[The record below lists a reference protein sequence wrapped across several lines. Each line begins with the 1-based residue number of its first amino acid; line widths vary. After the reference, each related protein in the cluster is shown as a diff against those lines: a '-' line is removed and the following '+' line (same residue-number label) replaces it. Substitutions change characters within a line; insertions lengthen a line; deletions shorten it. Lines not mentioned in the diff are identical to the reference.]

1 MVENTAD
8 TLYDSKRSDLQ
19 EFFWGVVPNS
29 IGDALRTSYTKDLP
43 PTNEKIIEDLGKVL
57 RKYHLKL
64 GILTEKVDE
73 SLSKMGEGVIITGQ
87 QPAPCG
93 GKGFIGNKISTVCK
107 LAKLSEETS
116 KTLVPVFYVAD
127 YDGIQP
133 EITHT
138 HFPNPSSSK
147 SVAISIAAEELIGRA
162 ASTLQLPGPG
172 WLKIVIE
179 ELINLYTEFFA
190 ETSPQVRRLLNTRL
204 ECLLALL
211 STTYLSSSTLTEWF
225 VKIWGTIVNIHNDFG
240 VVFLPMSNPDVRDI
254 VIQGRGYEQLLKKR
268 KTFIEQFNLASEKLR
283 QYGIKTAVG
292 DRPKDYVPF
301 FLECDHD
308 AYRVNLSLE
317 QGTISGICP
326 ICGTRYEIPFNENN
340 PKFDGISRKISP
352 RVDSSHILVQ
362 YLLPI
367 KIRVSGPGEIS
378 YFAQVFPAAT
388 AIGIKMPIL
397 LKYTRM
403 FYNAPW
409 LETLGKELSERD
421 RPSLHSKDFFMTL
434 SGWVKAKRKKEPKLL
449 LLETEKLTTLI
460 NSVHSKLQAIKDKDV
475 ERYLSWQ
482 FGVFGTGTFGQEVS
496 WNWIDLAVN
505 TGIEDYLQT
514 YMRYYENETPISGY
528 YFLNTLTS

>member
-1 MVENTAD
+1 MVENTTD
-8 TLYDSKRSDLQ
+8 TLYDSNRSDLQ
-19 EFFWGVVPNS
+19 EFFWGFVPKT
-29 IGDALRTSYTKDLP
+29 IGDALRTSYSKELP
-43 PTNEKIIEDLGKVL
+43 STNENIIEDLGKVL

-73 SLSKMGEGVIITGQ
+73 NISKLRKGVIITGQ

-93 GKGFIGNKISTVCK
+93 GKGFIGNKISTACK
-107 LAKLSEETS
+107 LAKISEETS

-147 SVAISIAAEELIGRA
+147 NVVISITAEELVGRA
-162 ASTLQLPGPG
+162 ASTLQLPGTG

-179 ELINLYTEFFA
+179 ELSNLYTEFFA
-190 ETSPQVRRLLNTRL
+190 ETSLQVRRLLNTRL

-240 VVFLPMSNPDVRDI
+240 VVFLPMSNPEVRDI

-268 KTFIEQFNLASEKLR
+268 KTFIKQFNLASEKLR

-317 QGTISGICP
+317 QGSISGECSICE
-326 ICGTRYEIPFNENN
+326 TRYEIPFDANN
-340 PKFDGISRKISP
+340 PNFDSIRQKISP

-362 YLLPI
+362 FLLPI

-403 FYNAPW
+403 FYNTPW
-409 LETLGKELSERD
+409 LETLGKKLSD
-421 RPSLHSKDFFMTL
+421 RNLPSLHSKDFFKTL
-434 SGWVKAKRKKEPKLL
+434 SGWVKAKRKKKPELL
-449 LLETEKLTTLI
+449 LHETEKLTNLI
-460 NSVHSKLQAIKDKDV
+460 NSVHSKLHAVQDKDI

-528 YFLNTLTS
+528 YFLNTLTI

>member
-1 MVENTAD
+1 MVEITAN
-8 TLYDSKRSDLQ
+8 TLYDNNKRELQ
-19 EFFWGVVPNS
+19 EYFWGIVPTS
-29 IGDALRTSYTKDLP
+29 IGDALRTSYTKTLP
-43 PTNEKIIEDLGKVL
+43 QTNEYLIDGLEKVL
-57 RKYHLKL
+57 WRYHLKL
-64 GILTEKVDE
+64 GILTEKVE
-73 SLSKMGEGVIITGQ
+73 ENLSKLREGVIITGQ

-93 GKGFIGNKISTVCK
+93 GKGFIGNKISTICK
-107 LAKLSEETS
+107 LAKLSEENS

-127 YDGIQP
+127 YDGIQS

-147 SVAISIAAEELIGRA
+147 SVAISITAEELVGRA
-162 ASTLQLPGPG
+162 ANTLQLPGPR

-179 ELINLYTEFFA
+179 ELSNLYTEFFA
-190 ETSPQVRRLLNTRL
+190 DTSPPVRKLLNTRL

-211 STTYLSSSTLTEWF
+211 STTYLSSSTLTGWF
-225 VKIWGTIVNIHNDFG
+225 VKIWGTIANIHNDFG
-240 VVFLPMSNPDVRDI
+240 VIFLPMSNPEVRDI
-254 VIQGRGYEQLLKKR
+254 VIQGGGYEQLVKKR
-268 KTFIEQFNLASEKLR
+268 KTFIEQFNRASEKLR

-308 AYRVNLSLE
+308 AYRVNLSFE
-317 QGTISGICP
+317 QGMISGTCP
-326 ICGTRYEIPFNENN
+326 ICGMRYEIPFDENN
-340 PKFDGISRKISP
+340 PNFDNIRRQISP

-362 YLLPI
+362 FLLPI

-378 YFAQVFPAAT
+378 YFAQVFPAAS
-388 AIGIKMPIL
+388 AIGIKMPVL

-409 LETLGKELSERD
+409 LETLGKKISEKNL
-421 RPSLHSKDFFMTL
+421 PSLHSRDFFKAL
-434 SGWVKAKRKKEPKLL
+434 SGWVKAKRRNEPELL
-449 LLETEKLTTLI
+449 LQATERLTNLI
-460 NSVHSKLQAIKDKDV
+460 NSVYNSLQTIPDKDV

-528 YFLNTLTS
+528 YFLNTLTT